1 MKKLLSGLLALGLVA
16 LSHPAQAR
24 YLQSDPLGLAGGTNT
39 YAYVRSNPLIA
50 VDPLGMLGY
59 IVQNGNNIRIIVPIA
74 FQGGSYD
81 DAARMAAGVA
91 QTWTG
96 TFGDYHV
103 ETMVLDASHMTNMDV
118 NHIQIAPGQRDA
130 DGLSRVCPDMS
141 HGKWF
146 VQPTRINGLD
156 YGHEGG
162 HLLGLPDMPDSF
174 TTMDPVY
181 TNAVPN
187 ADLIKAILTSPVN
200 VHLN

>member
-1 MKKLLSGLLALGLVA
+1 MKTMLSGLVAMCLLAA
-16 LSHPAQAR
+16 APAHAR

-50 VDPLGMLGY
+50 VDPLGLLGY
-59 IVQNGNNIRIIVPIA
+59 IVQNGNNIRIILPIA
-74 FQGGSYD
+74 FQGGTYD
-81 DAARMAAGVA
+81 DAARMADGVA
-91 QTWTG
+91 KTWTG

-103 ETMVLDASHMTNMDV
+103 ETMVLDGTNMSNMTV
-118 NHIQIAPGQRDA
+118 NQIQIAPGQRDEK
-130 DGLSRVCPDMS
+130 GLSRVCPDS
-141 HGKWF
+141 IHGKWF
-146 VQPTRINGLD
+146 AQPTRINGLD

-181 TNAVPN
+181 TNSVPN

>member
-1 MKKLLSGLLALGLVA
+1 MKWMLSGLLTLGFVIA
-16 LSHPAQAR
+16 SQSVQAR
-24 YLQSDPLGLAGGTNT
+24 YLQSDPIGLKGGPNT
-39 YAYVRSNPLIA
+39 YAYVRNNPLIA
-50 VDPLGMLGY
+50 VDPLGLLGY

-81 DAARMAAGVA
+81 DAARMASGVA

-96 TFGDYHV
+96 QFGQYNV
-103 ETMVLDASHMTNMDV
+103 QTMVVDASSLSGLDV
-118 NHIQIAPGQRDA
+118 NHIQIAPGQRD
-130 DGLSRVCPDMS
+130 DQGLSRVCPDMS

-146 VQPTRINGLD
+146 TQPTRINGLD

-174 TTMDPVY
+174 STMDPVY

-187 ADLIKAILTSPVN
+187 ADLIKAIITSPVN